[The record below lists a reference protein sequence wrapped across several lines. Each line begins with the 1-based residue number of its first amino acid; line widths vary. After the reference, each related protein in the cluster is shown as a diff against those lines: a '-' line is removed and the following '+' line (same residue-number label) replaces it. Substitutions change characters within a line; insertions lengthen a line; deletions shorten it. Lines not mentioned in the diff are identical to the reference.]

1 MDHPL
6 INVKSVYAGY
16 SKTPVLKDI
25 SFSVLKGDSLCV
37 LGPNGC
43 GKSTLLKNILQILK
57 PASGIIEINGKRASE
72 YSLKEL
78 AALIGFVP
86 QKTALAAAL
95 NVNEILLA
103 GRFCRLKSAFSGYD
117 ASDRDKVERIAELL
131 DVKKFL
137 NRSAFELSG
146 GEFGRV
152 LLARALVSEPEILLL
167 DEPTGALDINYA
179 IEAMRICENLTKTLN
194 LTSVIVLHDL
204 NLASLFCDE
213 ILMLKDG
220 AVRYR
225 GSASELFTPQII
237 KEIYGFDALIVEENG
252 VKFILP
258 KKEKL

>member
-1 MDHPL
+1 MKISAL
-6 INVKSVYAGY
+6 NFSYGKRAILRGIELN
-16 SKTPVLKDI
+16 LKRGKFYGI
-25 SFSVLKGDSLCV
+25 

-57 PASGIIEINGKRASE
+57 PASGIIEINGKKASE

-237 KEIYGFDALIVEENG
+237 KEIYGFDALIVEKLGTN
-252 VKFILP
+252 FILP
-258 KKEKL
+258 QKEKM

>member
-1 MDHPL
+1 MKVSGL
-6 INVKSVYAGY
+6 N
-16 SKTPVLKDI
+16 
-25 SFSVLKGDSLCV
+25 FSYGKRAILRDVCLNLERGKFYGI

-72 YSLKEL
+72 YGLKEL

-86 QKTALAAAL
+86 QKTALAAPL
-95 NVNEILLA
+95 SVKEILLA

-117 ASDRDKVERIAELL
+117 ASDHAKVEQMAELL

-137 NRSAFELSG
+137 DRSAFELSG

-167 DEPTGALDINYA
+167 DEPTGALDMNYA
-179 IEAMRICENLTKTLN
+179 IEAMSICENLTKTLN

-220 AVRYR
+220 TVRYR
-225 GSASELFTPQII
+225 GSASELFTSQII
-237 KEIYGFDALIVEENG
+237 KEIYGFDALIVENLG
-252 VKFILP
+252 TKFILP
-258 KKEKL
+258 QKEKM

>member
-1 MDHPL
+1 M
-6 INVKSVYAGY
+6 
-16 SKTPVLKDI
+16 
-25 SFSVLKGDSLCV
+25 
-37 LGPNGC
+37 
-43 GKSTLLKNILQILK
+43 
-57 PASGIIEINGKRASE
+57 
-72 YSLKEL
+72 
-78 AALIGFVP
+78 
-86 QKTALAAAL
+86 
-95 NVNEILLA
+95 
-103 GRFCRLKSAFSGYD
+103 
-117 ASDRDKVERIAELL
+117 
-131 DVKKFL
+131 
-137 NRSAFELSG
+137 
-146 GEFGRV
+146 

-237 KEIYGFDALIVEENG
+237 KEIYGFKALIVEENG

>member
-1 MDHPL
+1 MKISAL
-6 INVKSVYAGY
+6 NFSYGKRAILRGIELN
-16 SKTPVLKDI
+16 LKRGEFYGI
-25 SFSVLKGDSLCV
+25 

-57 PASGIIEINGKRASE
+57 PASGIIEINGKKASE

-117 ASDRDKVERIAELL
+117 ANDRDKVERIAELL

-167 DEPTGALDINYA
+167 DEPTGALDMNYA
-179 IEAMRICENLTKTLN
+179 IEAMKICENLTKTLN

>member
-1 MDHPL
+1 MKVSGL
-6 INVKSVYAGY
+6 N
-16 SKTPVLKDI
+16 
-25 SFSVLKGDSLCV
+25 FSYGKRAILQDVCLNLERGKFYGI

-57 PASGIIEINGKRASE
+57 PASGIIEINGKKASE

-146 GEFGRV
+146 GEFGRI

-167 DEPTGALDINYA
+167 DEPTGALDMNYA
-179 IEAMRICENLTKTLN
+179 IEAMSICENLTRSLN

-213 ILMLKDG
+213 ILMLKEG

>member
-1 MDHPL
+1 MKVSGL
-6 INVKSVYAGY
+6 N
-16 SKTPVLKDI
+16 
-25 SFSVLKGDSLCV
+25 FSYGKRAILQDVCLNLEQGKFYGI

-72 YSLKEL
+72 YGLKEL

-86 QKTALAAAL
+86 QKTALAAPL
-95 NVNEILLA
+95 SVKEILLA
-103 GRFCRLKSAFSGYD
+103 GRFCRLKSVFSGYD
-117 ASDRDKVERIAELL
+117 ASDHAKVEQMAELL

-137 NRSAFELSG
+137 ERSAFELSG

-167 DEPTGALDINYA
+167 DEPTGALDMNYA
-179 IEAMRICENLTKTLN
+179 IEAMSICENLTRSLN

-213 ILMLKDG
+213 ILMLKEG

-237 KEIYGFDALIVEENG
+237 KEIYGFDALIVENLG
-252 VKFILP
+252 TKFILP
-258 KKEKL
+258 QKEKM

>member
-1 MDHPL
+1 MKVSGL
-6 INVKSVYAGY
+6 NFSYGKRAILQNVCLNLERGKFYG
-16 SKTPVLKDI
+16 I
-25 SFSVLKGDSLCV
+25 

-72 YSLKEL
+72 YGLKEL

-86 QKTALAAAL
+86 QKTALAAPL
-95 NVNEILLA
+95 SVKEILLA

-117 ASDRDKVERIAELL
+117 ASDHAKVEQMAELL

-137 NRSAFELSG
+137 ERSAFELSG

-167 DEPTGALDINYA
+167 DEPTGALDMNYA
-179 IEAMRICENLTKTLN
+179 IEAMSICENLTKTLN

-213 ILMLKDG
+213 IFMLKDG
-220 AVRYR
+220 EVKYR

-237 KEIYGFDALIVEENG
+237 KKIYGFEALIVEENG

>member
-1 MDHPL
+1 MKVSGL
-6 INVKSVYAGY
+6 N
-16 SKTPVLKDI
+16 
-25 SFSVLKGDSLCV
+25 FSYGKRAILQDVCLNLERGKFYGI

-86 QKTALAAAL
+86 QKTALAAPL
-95 NVNEILLA
+95 SVKEILLA

-117 ASDRDKVERIAELL
+117 ASDHAKVEQMAELL

-137 NRSAFELSG
+137 ERSAFELSG

-167 DEPTGALDINYA
+167 DEPTGALDMNYA
-179 IEAMRICENLTKTLN
+179 IEAMSICENLTRSLN

-213 ILMLKDG
+213 IFMLRDG

-225 GSASELFTPQII
+225 GGASELFTPQII
-237 KEIYGFDALIVEENG
+237 KEIYGFDALIVENLG
-252 VKFILP
+252 TKFILP
-258 KKEKL
+258 QKEKL

>member
-1 MDHPL
+1 MKVSEL
-6 INVKSVYAGY
+6 N
-16 SKTPVLKDI
+16 
-25 SFSVLKGDSLCV
+25 FSYGKRAILQDVCLNLERGKFYGI

-72 YSLKEL
+72 YGLKEL

-86 QKTALAAAL
+86 QKTALAAPL
-95 NVNEILLA
+95 SVKEILLT

-117 ASDRDKVERIAELL
+117 ASDHAKVEQMAELL

-137 NRSAFELSG
+137 QRSAFELSG

-167 DEPTGALDINYA
+167 DEPTGALDMNYA
-179 IEAMRICENLTKTLN
+179 IEAMSICENLTRSLN

-213 ILMLKDG
+213 IFMLKDG
-220 AVRYR
+220 AVRYH

-237 KEIYGFDALIVEENG
+237 KEIYGFEALIVEENG

>member
-1 MDHPL
+1 M
-6 INVKSVYAGY
+6 K
-16 SKTPVLKDI
+16 I
-25 SFSVLKGDSLCV
+25 SALNFSYGKRAILQDVCLNLERAKFYGI

-72 YSLKEL
+72 YGLKEL

-86 QKTALAAAL
+86 QKTALAAPL
-95 NVNEILLA
+95 SVKEILLA

-117 ASDRDKVERIAELL
+117 ASDHAKVEQMAELL

-137 NRSAFELSG
+137 ERSAFELSG

-167 DEPTGALDINYA
+167 DEPTGALDMNYA
-179 IEAMRICENLTKTLN
+179 IEAMSICENLTRSLN

-220 AVRYR
+220 VVRYR

-237 KEIYGFDALIVEENG
+237 KEIYGFEALIVEENG

>member
-1 MDHPL
+1 MKVSEL
-6 INVKSVYAGY
+6 N
-16 SKTPVLKDI
+16 
-25 SFSVLKGDSLCV
+25 FSYGKRAILQDVCLNLERGKFYGI

-72 YSLKEL
+72 YGLKEL

-86 QKTALAAAL
+86 QKTALAAPL
-95 NVNEILLA
+95 SVKEILLA

-117 ASDRDKVERIAELL
+117 ASDHAKVEQMAELL

-137 NRSAFELSG
+137 ERSAFELSG

-167 DEPTGALDINYA
+167 DEPTGALDMNYA
-179 IEAMRICENLTKTLN
+179 IEAMSICENLTRSLN
-194 LTSVIVLHDL
+194 LMSVIVLHDL

-213 ILMLKDG
+213 IFMLKNG
-220 AVRYR
+220 EVKYR

-237 KEIYGFDALIVEENG
+237 KEIYGFEALIVEENG

>member
-1 MDHPL
+1 M
-6 INVKSVYAGY
+6 
-16 SKTPVLKDI
+16 
-25 SFSVLKGDSLCV
+25 
-37 LGPNGC
+37 
-43 GKSTLLKNILQILK
+43 LKNILQILK

-72 YSLKEL
+72 YGLKEL

-86 QKTALAAAL
+86 QKTALAAPL
-95 NVNEILLA
+95 SVKEILLA

-117 ASDRDKVERIAELL
+117 ASDHAKVEQMAELL

-137 NRSAFELSG
+137 ERSAFELSG
-146 GEFGRV
+146 GEFERV

-167 DEPTGALDINYA
+167 DEPTGALDMNYA
-179 IEAMRICENLTKTLN
+179 IEAMSICKNLTRSLN
-194 LTSVIVLHDL
+194 LTSIIVLHDL

-220 AVRYR
+220 AVRYC

-237 KEIYGFDALIVEENG
+237 KEIYGFEALIVEENG
-252 VKFILP
+252 GKFILP

>member
-1 MDHPL
+1 M
-6 INVKSVYAGY
+6 K
-16 SKTPVLKDI
+16 I
-25 SFSVLKGDSLCV
+25 SALNFSYGKRAILQDVCLNLERGKFYGI

-72 YSLKEL
+72 YGLKEL

-86 QKTALAAAL
+86 QKTALAAPL
-95 NVNEILLA
+95 SVKEILLA

-117 ASDRDKVERIAELL
+117 ASDHAKVEQMAELL

-137 NRSAFELSG
+137 ERSAFELSG

-167 DEPTGALDINYA
+167 DEPTGALDMNYA
-179 IEAMRICENLTKTLN
+179 IEAMSICENLTRSLN

-237 KEIYGFDALIVEENG
+237 KEIYGFEALIVEENG

>member
-1 MDHPL
+1 M
-6 INVKSVYAGY
+6 K
-16 SKTPVLKDI
+16 I
-25 SFSVLKGDSLCV
+25 SALNFSYGKRAILQDVCLNLERGKFYGI

-57 PASGIIEINGKRASE
+57 PASGIIEINGKKASE

-86 QKTALAAAL
+86 QKTALAAPL
-95 NVNEILLA
+95 SVKEILLA

-117 ASDRDKVERIAELL
+117 ASDRDKVERIAEFL

-167 DEPTGALDINYA
+167 DEPTGALDMNYA
-179 IEAMRICENLTKTLN
+179 IEAMSICENLTRSLN

>member
-1 MDHPL
+1 MKVSEL
-6 INVKSVYAGY
+6 NFSYGKRAILRGIELN
-16 SKTPVLKDI
+16 LKRGKFYGI
-25 SFSVLKGDSLCV
+25 

-72 YSLKEL
+72 YGLKEL

-86 QKTALAAAL
+86 QKTALAAPL
-95 NVNEILLA
+95 SVKEILLA

-117 ASDRDKVERIAELL
+117 ASDHAKVEQMAELL

-167 DEPTGALDINYA
+167 DEPTGALDMNYA
-179 IEAMRICENLTKTLN
+179 IEAMSICENLTRSLN

-213 ILMLKDG
+213 IFMLKDG

-237 KEIYGFDALIVEENG
+237 KEIYGFEALIVEENG

>member
-1 MDHPL
+1 MKISAL
-6 INVKSVYAGY
+6 NFSYGKRAILRGIELN
-16 SKTPVLKDI
+16 LKRGKFYGI
-25 SFSVLKGDSLCV
+25 

-57 PASGIIEINGKRASE
+57 PASGIIEINGKKASE

-103 GRFCRLKSAFSGYD
+103 GRFCRLKNAFSGYD

-167 DEPTGALDINYA
+167 DEPTGALDMNYA
-179 IEAMRICENLTKTLN
+179 IEAMKICENLTKTLN

-237 KEIYGFDALIVEENG
+237 KEIYGFDALIVENLG
-252 VKFILP
+252 TKFILP
-258 KKEKL
+258 QKEKM

>member
-1 MDHPL
+1 MKISAL
-6 INVKSVYAGY
+6 NFSYGKRVI
-16 SKTPVLKDI
+16 LQDI
-25 SFSVLKGDSLCV
+25 CLNLERGKFYGI

-72 YSLKEL
+72 YGLKEL

-86 QKTALAAAL
+86 QKTALAAPL
-95 NVNEILLA
+95 SVKEILLA

-117 ASDRDKVERIAELL
+117 ASDHAKVEQMAELL

-137 NRSAFELSG
+137 DRSAFELSG

-167 DEPTGALDINYA
+167 DEPTGALDMNYA
-179 IEAMRICENLTKTLN
+179 IEAMSICENLTKTLN

>member
-1 MDHPL
+1 MKVSGL
-6 INVKSVYAGY
+6 N
-16 SKTPVLKDI
+16 
-25 SFSVLKGDSLCV
+25 FSYGKRAILRDVCLNLERGKFYGI

-72 YSLKEL
+72 YGLKEL
-78 AALIGFVP
+78 AALVGFVP

-117 ASDRDKVERIAELL
+117 ASDHAKVEQMAELL

-137 NRSAFELSG
+137 ERSAFELSG

-167 DEPTGALDINYA
+167 DEPTGALDMNYA
-179 IEAMRICENLTKTLN
+179 IEAMSICENLTRSLN

-213 ILMLKDG
+213 IFMLRDG
-220 AVRYR
+220 EVKYR

-237 KEIYGFDALIVEENG
+237 KEIYGFEALIVEENG

>member
-1 MDHPL
+1 MKVSGL
-6 INVKSVYAGY
+6 N
-16 SKTPVLKDI
+16 
-25 SFSVLKGDSLCV
+25 FSYGKRAILRDVCLNLERGKFYGI

-72 YSLKEL
+72 YGLKEL
-78 AALIGFVP
+78 AALVGFVP

-117 ASDRDKVERIAELL
+117 ASDHAKVEQMAELL

-137 NRSAFELSG
+137 ERSAFELSG

-167 DEPTGALDINYA
+167 DEPTGALDMNYA
-179 IEAMRICENLTKTLN
+179 IEAMSICENLTRSLN

-220 AVRYR
+220 VVRYR

-237 KEIYGFDALIVEENG
+237 KEIYGFEALIVEENG

>member
-1 MDHPL
+1 MKVSGL
-6 INVKSVYAGY
+6 N
-16 SKTPVLKDI
+16 
-25 SFSVLKGDSLCV
+25 FSYGKRAILQDVCLNLEQGKFYGI

-57 PASGIIEINGKRASE
+57 PASGIIEINGKKASE
-72 YSLKEL
+72 YGLKEL

-86 QKTALAAAL
+86 QKTALAAPL
-95 NVNEILLA
+95 SVKEILLA

-117 ASDRDKVERIAELL
+117 ASDHAKVEQMAELL

-137 NRSAFELSG
+137 ERSAFELSG

-167 DEPTGALDINYA
+167 DEPTGALDMNYA
-179 IEAMRICENLTKTLN
+179 IEAMSICENLTRSLN

-237 KEIYGFDALIVEENG
+237 KEIYGFEALIVEENG

>member
-1 MDHPL
+1 M
-6 INVKSVYAGY
+6 K
-16 SKTPVLKDI
+16 I
-25 SFSVLKGDSLCV
+25 SALTFSYGKRAILQDVCLNLERGKFYGI

-57 PASGIIEINGKRASE
+57 PASGIIEINGKKASE

-167 DEPTGALDINYA
+167 DEPTGALDMNYA

-194 LTSVIVLHDL
+194 LTSVVVLHDL

-213 ILMLKDG
+213 IMMIKDG
-220 AVRYR
+220 TGRYR

-237 KEIYGFDALIVEENG
+237 KEIYGFEALIVEENG

>member
-1 MDHPL
+1 M
-6 INVKSVYAGY
+6 K
-16 SKTPVLKDI
+16 I
-25 SFSVLKGDSLCV
+25 SALNFSYGKRAILQDVCLNLERGKFYGI

-72 YSLKEL
+72 YGLKQL

-86 QKTALAAAL
+86 QKTALAAPL
-95 NVNEILLA
+95 SVKEILLA

-167 DEPTGALDINYA
+167 DEPTGALDMNYA
-179 IEAMRICENLTKTLN
+179 IEAMKICENLTKTLN

>member
-1 MDHPL
+1 M
-6 INVKSVYAGY
+6 K
-16 SKTPVLKDI
+16 I
-25 SFSVLKGDSLCV
+25 SALNFSYGKRAILRGIELNLNRGKFYGI

-57 PASGIIEINGKRASE
+57 PASGIIEINGKKASE

-117 ASDRDKVERIAELL
+117 ASDRDKVEQIAELL

-167 DEPTGALDINYA
+167 DEPTGALDMNYA

-237 KEIYGFDALIVEENG
+237 KEIYGFEALIVEENG

>member
-1 MDHPL
+1 MKVSGLNFSYGKRAILQD
-6 INVKSVYAGY
+6 VC
-16 SKTPVLKDI
+16 LKLERGK
-25 SFSVLKGDSLCV
+25 FSGI

-72 YSLKEL
+72 YGLKEL

-86 QKTALAAAL
+86 QKTALAAPL
-95 NVNEILLA
+95 SVKEILLA

-117 ASDRDKVERIAELL
+117 ASDHAKVEQMAELL

-137 NRSAFELSG
+137 ERSAFELSG

-167 DEPTGALDINYA
+167 DEPTGTLDMNYA
-179 IEAMRICENLTKTLN
+179 IEAMSICENLTRSLN
-194 LTSVIVLHDL
+194 LTSIIVLHDL

-237 KEIYGFDALIVEENG
+237 KEIYGFEALIVEENG

>member
-1 MDHPL
+1 MKISAL
-6 INVKSVYAGY
+6 NFSYGKRAILRGIELN
-16 SKTPVLKDI
+16 LKRGEFYGI
-25 SFSVLKGDSLCV
+25 

-57 PASGIIEINGKRASE
+57 PASGIIEINGKKASE

-117 ASDRDKVERIAELL
+117 ASDHAKVEQMAELL

-137 NRSAFELSG
+137 ERSAFELSG

-167 DEPTGALDINYA
+167 DEPTGALDMNYA
-179 IEAMRICENLTKTLN
+179 IEAMSICENLTRSLN

-237 KEIYGFDALIVEENG
+237 KEIYGFEALIVEENG